1 MKFQIPPQTH
11 MERLKIAA
19 MYLSMQRGLKR
30 AARGSIGWGAFTLAL
45 GIFLKTHTVFDYIWL
60 TIGFFLVLEGAWII
74 RSVAAD
80 PRVLLI
86 EAFALTVLGILNTV
100 GLYFEIKSGLRPIGG
115 LQIIFA
121 GMLQLISAYTTFR
134 SYPAYKQICEYLDR
148 ACLHELEMKIGDM
161 WKRKGEV
168 NQDLADFKYEDKK
181 CKAQFLPEMAILLM
195 QGGKQVILAEKPEV
209 SIERTRGIILSKMLR
224 VELRI
229 EDEILKTDMKPESL
243 ERWMAWLQPSQ
254 NPSQISS

>member
-11 MERLKIAA
+11 MERLKISA
-19 MYLSMQRGLKR
+19 MYLSTQRGLKR
-30 AARGSIGWGAFTLAL
+30 SAWGSIGWGALSLAL

-60 TIGFFLVLEGAWII
+60 TIGFFLVIEGLWII

-80 PRVLLI
+80 PRALLV
-86 EAFALTVLGILNTV
+86 EAFALTVLGILNTA

-121 GMLQLISAYTTFR
+121 GILQLFSAYAAFR
-134 SYPAYKQICEYLDR
+134 SYPVYKRIYDYLDS

-161 WKRKGEV
+161 WKPNAEG
-168 NQDLADFKYEDKK
+168 NQDLADFKHEDKK
-181 CKAQFLPEMAILLM
+181 CKAQFLPDMAILLIE
-195 QGGKQVILAEKPEV
+195 GGKRVILAEKPEV
-209 SIERTRGIILSKMLR
+209 SIQSTRGIILSKLLR

-229 EDEILKTDMKPESL
+229 EDEMLKTDMKPESL
-243 ERWMAWLQPSQ
+243 QKWRAWLQTSQTPSL
-254 NPSQISS
+254 ST